1 MATKRSTAGAT
12 KKVTTKRRTVAS
24 KGKVTGAAITFRL
37 TAAEVKQ
44 AKACLAKSGEIRYTF
59 KDIRVT
65 KLPQVLDDGKQID

>member
-1 MATKRSTAGAT
+1 MAKKTAAT
-12 KKVTTKRRTVAS
+12 KKKQPAAKPRTVAA
-24 KGKVTGAAITFRL
+24 KGKLTSAAITFRL
-37 TAAEVKQ
+37 TPAEVKQ